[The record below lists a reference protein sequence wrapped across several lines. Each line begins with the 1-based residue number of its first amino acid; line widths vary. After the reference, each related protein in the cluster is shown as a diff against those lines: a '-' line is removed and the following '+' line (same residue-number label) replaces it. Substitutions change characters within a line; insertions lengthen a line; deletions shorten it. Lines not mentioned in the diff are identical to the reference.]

1 MTDETVEVDRDVFD
15 ETVGILKDV
24 ETKLSSL
31 TAYGDADA
39 VEQYRKQLEDQ
50 DDESV

>member
-31 TAYGDADA
+31 TAYSDADT
-39 VEQYRKQLEDQ
+39 VQEYRERLEDQ
-50 DDESV
+50 EE